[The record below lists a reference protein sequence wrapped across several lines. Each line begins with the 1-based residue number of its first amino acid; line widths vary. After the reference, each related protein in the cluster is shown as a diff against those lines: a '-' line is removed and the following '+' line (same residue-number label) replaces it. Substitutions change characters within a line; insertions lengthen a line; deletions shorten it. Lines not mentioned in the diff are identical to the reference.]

1 MFKFFFLKKFF
12 FAWTRQLVKSV
23 ITFFGRSLGMIMWKK
38 RTFEKKKKK
47 KKKKKRK
54 KKKRMR
60 VNYAPDKSRGEAL

>member
-47 KKKKKRK
+47 KKKKE
-54 KKKRMR
+54 RML
-60 VNYAPDKSRGEAL
+60 VNSAPDKSRGEAL